1 MVMAK
6 TSTVSRCTFAV
17 CKAEPMAFFGKHRIS
32 AATTTFQLSPK
43 ALKAPEKKYGI
54 IDGT

>member
-6 TSTVSRCTFAV
+6 TSTVSKCTFAV
-17 CKAEPMAFFGKHRIS
+17 CKAEPMAFFGKQRIS